1 MRRGLSLAGG
11 GGAGSV
17 GSVAGVGWAGVD
29 VGGAFWLAQAVAPAP
44 ASAMVSAKNRSRSM
58 DMVHGLARP
67 TAAVVA
73 VLRAVASL
81 EDKDPLELHVSPEP
95 EPPSG

>member
-1 MRRGLSLAGG
+1 
-11 GGAGSV
+11 
-17 GSVAGVGWAGVD
+17 
-29 VGGAFWLAQAVAPAP
+29 
-44 ASAMVSAKNRSRSM
+44 MVSAKNRSRSM